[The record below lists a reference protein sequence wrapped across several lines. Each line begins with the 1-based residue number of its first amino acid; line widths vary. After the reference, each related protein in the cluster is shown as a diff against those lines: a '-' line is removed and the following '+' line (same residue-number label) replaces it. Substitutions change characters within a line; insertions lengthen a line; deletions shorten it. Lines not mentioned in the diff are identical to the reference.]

1 MDPCDRIHNA
11 KKARS
16 RRSMLLKEN
25 RSKRQKYNSHQQ
37 FPLEVPVINTPMS
50 STPRQPL
57 SELTPSF
64 QNMAALPTS
73 SCQSVGISLGFEGSE
88 PSISRHAFKTN
99 LRSRPID
106 VLGTNLFSKF
116 ASNSTVKENE
126 GFTPSSLKAKQNRTQ
141 HENRRDEAGS
151 SSNIHTLPLNPI
163 PVRGRPK
170 NQYGVP
176 NMAMN
181 LTRKFPILE
190 RVEGNDTANLTLG
203 STTPTRCV
211 DVPKRSRGR
220 PRKQLQHPISLLSLD
235 KEFASQTRILPH
247 PIPLDTP
254 GPSNV
259 ITPPPPNRR
268 IGDISNHQVSQD
280 VTQMSRSTTNH
291 HRRTEPTCPIFTPTI
306 NLDFNSDSDEDSDYD
321 PFATYLSDEDNC
333 SESEGF
339 EAPFTINDN
348 ATGLSEE
355 YYDIGSPLIECCYCK
370 AMMWYQERM
379 HKSTHAANPK
389 FMMCCGNGKVE
400 LPMLRHPPEQL
411 AKLLFDH
418 ESIVSRKFQQQI
430 RLYNMMFAFTSPGAK
445 IDNRF
450 NNGRGPPTMRIQG
463 QTCHRIGSLLP
474 PQGQKPKFA
483 QLYIYD
489 TENEVENRMHGLRN
503 KENIDE
509 NVVNQL
515 SNMLYEFNPHA
526 KSFQM
531 AKQWLNS
538 GETQNL
544 KLRLISSRS
553 TDGRVY
559 NQPTVSEVAAL
570 VVGDIDTAEMR
581 DIIMQTRGGGL
592 QRINELHA
600 AYMAYQYPLI
610 FPYGEDGYRP
620 DVAHRDLP
628 SNSNSVRNRLTIRE
642 FLAYRIQTRC
652 NEAKTLLSSRR
663 LFQQFLVDGYT
674 MLESEK
680 LEWLRKNQPK
690 LRVSKYNALNEEGDQ
705 NQAQG
710 NNIGKRVVF
719 PSSFVGGRR
728 FMDQLYY
735 DGMAICSKV
744 GFPDL
749 FITFTCN
756 PNWPEIQRVLGPLHL
771 KPQDRPDIISRVFKI
786 KFDQLLTDLTK
797 KGVLGKVLA
806 YMYTI
811 EFQKRGLPHAHIL
824 IFLHPSNKYPGP
836 EDIDKII
843 SAEVPDPETH
853 PRLYSLVKA
862 HMVHGPCGLA
872 NPKTPCTK
880 DGRCTKFYPKKF
892 QPTTI
897 VDQEGYPVYRRRD
910 NKHTI
915 EKNGLIFH
923 GGHVVPHNPSLL
935 LKYEVHINM
944 EWCNQSTSIKYLFK
958 YINKGSDRISAII
971 QGQDRNNVDEIK
983 QYLDCRY
990 ISPSESCWRIFSYS
1004 IHGRKPAVERLYFH
1018 MEGEN
1023 SVYYK
1028 DYEQVGDVLLKP
1040 SVTESMF
1047 TAWFEANKT
1056 YEEARLLTYGDF
1068 VSKFVYHKRSR
1079 SWKPRKRGYTI
1090 GRLIWVPQ
1098 STGELFYLRMMLT
1111 VKKGPLC
1118 YQDIKTVDGKKLK
1131 TFRDACFAMGFL
1143 QDDREFVGAIKEAHQ
1158 WGSGHFLRKLYVT
1171 MLLSSS
1177 MNRPEHVWRKTLMY
1191 LSDGILYDQQVFTRD
1206 PGLTMSDAELKERTL
1221 MAIETLLQNN
1231 NRSLKDFKTMP
1242 YPKDYVE
1249 SFTGNRLL
1257 YDERQYDVVAQ
1268 QQIFESLYASLTDE
1282 QRSIF
1287 EEIMDAVE
1295 KQEGG
1300 VFFLYGYGGT
1310 GKTFMWNTLSAA
1322 LRSKKK
1328 IVLPVASSGIAS
1340 LLLLGGRTVHSRF
1353 KISVPTLE
1361 TSICNIEKQDDLA
1374 ELLKMTDLIILDE
1387 APMANKFCFE
1397 SLDKSFRDIMSGTT
1411 HASKRVFGGKVV
1423 VFGGDFRQILPVIPR
1438 GTRSDIIHATI
1449 NASYIWDHCRV
1460 LRLTKKK
1467 IGDGTMCEPN
1477 DGYADI
1483 CIPDEFLISSFS
1495 DPIKGIV
1502 EDTYPD
1508 LIHNYLDSNY
1518 LQSRA
1523 ILASTIEVVD
1533 DINQYITNLL
1543 PGEEKEYFS
1552 SDSIDKSDAS
1562 SFDAYE
1568 HVTPEFLNALKTSG
1582 LPNHSIKLKVGATIM
1597 LMRNLDQSEGLC
1609 NGTRL
1614 TVTRLAAHVIEAK
1627 IISGKNVGNLF
1638 YIPRMSLSPSQSP
1651 WPFKLVRRQFPIIVS
1666 FAMTINKSQG
1676 QSLDNVGLYLP
1687 KEVFSHGQ
1695 LYVAISRVKS
1705 KKGLRILIHD
1715 KDKEPMLSTTNV
1727 VFKEVFH
1734 NI

>member
-1 MDPCDRIHNA
+1 
-11 KKARS
+11 
-16 RRSMLLKEN
+16 
-25 RSKRQKYNSHQQ
+25 
-37 FPLEVPVINTPMS
+37 
-50 STPRQPL
+50 
-57 SELTPSF
+57 
-64 QNMAALPTS
+64 
-73 SCQSVGISLGFEGSE
+73 
-88 PSISRHAFKTN
+88 
-99 LRSRPID
+99 
-106 VLGTNLFSKF
+106 
-116 ASNSTVKENE
+116 
-126 GFTPSSLKAKQNRTQ
+126 
-141 HENRRDEAGS
+141 
-151 SSNIHTLPLNPI
+151 
-163 PVRGRPK
+163 
-170 NQYGVP
+170 
-176 NMAMN
+176 
-181 LTRKFPILE
+181 
-190 RVEGNDTANLTLG
+190 
-203 STTPTRCV
+203 
-211 DVPKRSRGR
+211 
-220 PRKQLQHPISLLSLD
+220 
-235 KEFASQTRILPH
+235 
-247 PIPLDTP
+247 
-254 GPSNV
+254 
-259 ITPPPPNRR
+259 
-268 IGDISNHQVSQD
+268 
-280 VTQMSRSTTNH
+280 
-291 HRRTEPTCPIFTPTI
+291 
-306 NLDFNSDSDEDSDYD
+306 
-321 PFATYLSDEDNC
+321 
-333 SESEGF
+333 
-339 EAPFTINDN
+339 
-348 ATGLSEE
+348 
-355 YYDIGSPLIECCYCK
+355 
-370 AMMWYQERM
+370 
-379 HKSTHAANPK
+379 
-389 FMMCCGNGKVE
+389 
-400 LPMLRHPPEQL
+400 
-411 AKLLFDH
+411 
-418 ESIVSRKFQQQI
+418 
-430 RLYNMMFAFTSPGAK
+430 
-445 IDNRF
+445 
-450 NNGRGPPTMRIQG
+450 
-463 QTCHRIGSLLP
+463 
-474 PQGQKPKFA
+474 
-483 QLYIYD
+483 
-489 TENEVENRMHGLRN
+489 
-503 KENIDE
+503 
-509 NVVNQL
+509 
-515 SNMLYEFNPHA
+515 
-526 KSFQM
+526 M
-531 AKQWLNS
+531 AKQWLSN

-544 KLRLISSRS
+544 KLRLISNRS

-620 DVAHRDLP
+620 HVAHRDLP
-628 SNSNSVRNRLTIRE
+628 SNNNNIRNRLTIRE
-642 FLAYRIQTRC
+642 FLAYRIQSRS

-690 LRVSKYNALNEEGDQ
+690 LRVSKYNSLNEEGDQ
-705 NQAQG
+705 SQAQG
-710 NNIGKRVVF
+710 NSIGKRVVL

-756 PNWPEIQRVLGPLHL
+756 PNWPEIQRVLRPLHL
-771 KPQDRPDIISRVFKI
+771 KPQDRLDIISRVFKI

-797 KGVLGKVLA
+797 KD
-806 YMYTI
+806 MYTI

-843 SAEVPDPETH
+843 SAEVPDSETH

-923 GGHVVPHNPSLL
+923 SGHVVPHNPSLL
-935 LKYEVHINM
+935 LKYEAHINM

-971 QGQDRNNVDEIK
+971 QGQDKNNVDEIK

-990 ISPSESCWRIFSYS
+990 ISPSEACWRIFSYS
-1004 IHGRKPAVERLYFH
+1004 IHGRKPAVERLFFH

-1111 VKKGPLC
+1111 CKKGPLS

-1143 QDDREFVGAIKEAHQ
+1143 QDDREFVEAIKEAHQ
-1158 WGSGHFLRKLYVT
+1158 WGSGHFLRKLFVT

-1177 MNRPEHVWRKTLMY
+1177 MNRPEHVWRKTWMY
-1191 LSDGILYDQQVFTRD
+1191 LSDGILYDQRAFARD
-1206 PGLTMSDAELKERTL
+1206 QGLTMCDAELKERTL

-1249 SFTGNRLL
+1249 TFTGNRLL
-1257 YDERQYDVVAQ
+1257 YDEQQYDVLAQ
-1268 QQIFESLYASLTDE
+1268 QQLFESLYASLTDE

-1340 LLLLGGRTVHSRF
+1340 LLLPGGRTAHSRF
-1353 KISVPTLE
+1353 KIPVPTLE
-1361 TSICNIEKQDDLA
+1361 NSICNIEKQDHLA
-1374 ELLKMTDLIILDE
+1374 ELLKMTDLLIWDE

-1397 SLDKSFRDIMSGTT
+1397 SLDKSLRDIMSGDTN
-1411 HASKRVFGGKVV
+1411 ASKRLFGGKVV
-1423 VFGGDFRQILPVIPR
+1423 VFGGDFRQILLVIPR

-1449 NASYIWDHCRV
+1449 NASYIWDHCKV
-1460 LRLTKKK
+1460 LRLTKNMRLQVGQPTSTNDEIRSFSEWILK

-1483 CIPDEFLISSFS
+1483 CIPEEFLISNFS

-1508 LIHNYLDSNY
+1508 LIHNYLDSTY

-1543 PGEEKEYFS
+1543 SGEEKEYFS
-1552 SDSIDKSDAS
+1552 SDSIDKSDAN

-1638 YIPRMSLSPSQSP
+1638 YIPRISLSPSQSP

-1695 LYVAISRVKS
+1695 LYVAISRVRS

>member
-1 MDPCDRIHNA
+1 MDPFARKHNA

-25 RSKRQKYNSHQQ
+25 RSKRQKYNPHQQ
-37 FPLEVPVINTPMS
+37 LALDAVINTPMS
-50 STPRQPL
+50 ITPRQPL
-57 SELTPSF
+57 SELIPSL
-64 QNMAALPTS
+64 QNSTTRTRIS
-73 SCQSVGISLGFEGSE
+73 GQSVGISLGFEGSE
-88 PSISRHAFKTN
+88 PSVTRQAFKTN
-99 LRSRPID
+99 IRSRPID
-106 VLGTNLFSKF
+106 TLATNLFSKF
-116 ASNSTVKENE
+116 ASSSTAKENE
-126 GFTPSSLKAKQNRTQ
+126 GFTPSSLKANQNRSP
-141 HENRRDEAGS
+141 HENIVGEAGS
-151 SSNIHTLPLNPI
+151 SSTIHT

-170 NQYGVP
+170 NHYGVP
-176 NMAMN
+176 NMARN

-190 RVEGNDTANLTLG
+190 REEGHHTTNGLLG
-203 STTPTRCV
+203 CTGQTSNPTMAEQQPC
-211 DVPKRSRGR
+211 
-220 PRKQLQHPISLLSLD
+220 HTNH
-235 KEFASQTRILPH
+235 ASHAIAK
-247 PIPLDTP
+247 
-254 GPSNV
+254 PSSV
-259 ITPPPPNRR
+259 INTPPPARQ
-268 IGDISNHQVSQD
+268 IGKISNNHVSHEVTQVSQ
-280 VTQMSRSTTNH
+280 STTNH
-291 HRRTEPTCPIFTPTI
+291 QRRTEPTCPIFTPTV
-306 NLDFNSDSDEDSDYD
+306 NMDFNSDSDEDSDYD
-321 PFATYLSDEDNC
+321 PFATYLSDEENC
-333 SESEGF
+333 SDSEDL
-339 EAPFTINDN
+339 EAPFTINDI
-348 ATGLSEE
+348 ATGHSEE

-379 HKSTHAANPK
+379 HKSTHSANPK

-400 LPMLRHPPEQL
+400 LPMLKQPPEQL
-411 AKLLFDH
+411 AKLLFDND
-418 ESIVSRKFQQQI
+418 SIVSRKFQQQI

-474 PQGQKPKFA
+474 PQGKKPKFA

-489 TENEVENRMHGLRN
+489 TENEVENRMHGVRLINPHCHLFYKAIQVLTTLFSNVRS
-503 KENIDE
+503 KENIDSD
-509 NVVNQL
+509 VVNQL

-531 AKQWLNS
+531 AKQWLNN

-544 KLRLISSRS
+544 KLRLVSNRS
-553 TDGRVY
+553 TNGRVY
-559 NQPTVSEVAAL
+559 NQPTVSEVATL

-628 SNSNSVRNRLTIRE
+628 SNNNNVRNRLTIRE
-642 FLAYRIQTRC
+642 FLAYRIQTRL

-663 LFQQFLVDGYT
+663 LFQQFLVDSYT

-690 LRVSKYNALNEEGDQ
+690 LRVSKYNSLNEEGDQ
-705 NQAQG
+705 SQAQG

-719 PSSFVGGRR
+719 PSSFVGDRR
-728 FMDQLYY
+728 FMDQL
-735 DGMAICSKV
+735 
-744 GFPDL
+744 
-749 FITFTCN
+749 FITFACN
-756 PNWPEIQRVLGPLHL
+756 PNWPEIQRVLRPLHL
-771 KPQDRPDIISRVFKI
+771 KPHDRPDIISRVFKI
-786 KFDQLLTDLTK
+786 KFDQLLTYLTK

-897 VDQEGYPVYRRRD
+897 VDQEGYPVYTRRD

-923 GGHVVPHNPSLL
+923 SGHVVPHNPSLL
-935 LKYEVHINM
+935 LKYEAHINM

-971 QGQDRNNVDEIK
+971 QGQDKNNVDEIK

-990 ISPSESCWRIFSYS
+990 ISPSEACWRIFSYS
-1004 IHGRKPAVERLYFH
+1004 IHGRKPAVERLFFH

-1090 GRLIWVPQ
+1090 GRLIWFPQ
-1098 STGELFYLRMMLT
+1098 STGELFYLRMILT

-1143 QDDREFVGAIKEAHQ
+1143 QDDREFVEAIKEAHQ

-1177 MNRPEHVWRKTLMY
+1177 MNRPEHVWRKTWMY
-1191 LSDGILYDQQVFTRD
+1191 LSDGILYDQRVFARD
-1206 PGLTMSDAELKERTL
+1206 QGLTMSDAELKERTL

-1231 NRSLKDFKTMP
+1231 NRTLKDFKTMP

-1249 SFTGNRLL
+1249 SFTGNRLF
-1257 YDERQYDVVAQ
+1257 YDERQYDVLAQ
-1268 QQIFESLYASLTDE
+1268 QQLFESLYASLT
-1282 QRSIF
+1282 
-1287 EEIMDAVE
+1287 
-1295 KQEGG
+1295 
-1300 VFFLYGYGGT
+1300 
-1310 GKTFMWNTLSAA
+1310 AA

-1340 LLLLGGRTVHSRF
+1340 LLLPGGRTAHSRF
-1353 KISVPTLE
+1353 KIPVPTLE

-1374 ELLKMTDLIILDE
+1374 ELLRMTNLIIWDE

-1397 SLDKSFRDIMSGTT
+1397 SVDKSLRDIMSGTT

-1438 GTRSDIIHATI
+1438 GTRSDIILATI
-1449 NASYIWDHCRV
+1449 NASYIWDHCKV
-1460 LRLTKKK
+1460 LRLTKNMRLQTGQPTSTADDIRSFSEWILK

-1483 CIPDEFLISSFS
+1483 CIPDEFLVSNFS

-1552 SDSIDKSDAS
+1552 SDSIDKSDAN
-1562 SFDAYE
+1562 SFGAYE

-1582 LPNHSIKLKVGATIM
+1582 LPNHSIKLKVEATIM

-1614 TVTRLAAHVIEAK
+1614 TVTRFAAHVIEAK

-1651 WPFKLVRRQFPIIVS
+1651 WPLKLVRRQFPIIVS

>member
-1 MDPCDRIHNA
+1 M
-11 KKARS
+11 
-16 RRSMLLKEN
+16 
-25 RSKRQKYNSHQQ
+25 Y
-37 FPLEVPVINTPMS
+37 NTPCHF
-50 STPRQPL
+50 TPRQPL
-57 SELTPSF
+57 SELTPSS
-64 QNMAALPTS
+64 QNSNT
-73 SCQSVGISLGFEGSE
+73 ISQLNVPSIQLSGRVAGSE
-88 PSISRHAFKTN
+88 PSLPRHTFRSNLKTYQIGN
-99 LRSRPID
+99 L
-106 VLGTNLFSKF
+106 GKNLLSKF
-116 ASNSTVKENE
+116 ATTSTVAENE
-126 GFTPSSLKAKQNRTQ
+126 TYQHSSLQSEQQSSPQYKNTVI
-141 HENRRDEAGS
+141 EVGS
-151 SSNIHTLPLNPI
+151 SSNSKNGAPI
-163 PVRGRPK
+163 SKTSRGRPK
-170 NQYGVP
+170 KQFGVP
-176 NMAMN
+176 NMVLN
-181 LTRKFPILE
+181 LCSKFPILTGA
-190 RVEGNDTANLTLG
+190 EGTAAPTQTHRAYSQARCPTLHKPG
-203 STTPTRCV
+203 
-211 DVPKRSRGR
+211 RGR
-220 PRKQLQHPISLLSLD
+220 PRKTQTDQNLAFNLNKHVPNQSSIRGRQSIPTKSPPSSAPSFTGLQTLEDMNQNSMHGAHP
-235 KEFASQTRILPH
+235 
-247 PIPLDTP
+247 
-254 GPSNV
+254 
-259 ITPPPPNRR
+259 
-268 IGDISNHQVSQD
+268 VSQ
-280 VTQMSRSTTNH
+280 STLIPKQ
-291 HRRTEPTCPIFTPTI
+291 RIEPTCPIFTPTV
-306 NLDFNSDSDEDSDYD
+306 NMDFDSDSDDDSDYD
-321 PFATYLSDEDNC
+321 PFATY
-333 SESEGF
+333 ESEEDVCLDSERDG
-339 EAPFTINDN
+339 APFTIHAN
-348 ATGLSEE
+348 ATVNDEE
-355 YYDIGSPLIECCYCK
+355 YYDIGSPLIECRYCK

-379 HKSTHAANPK
+379 HKSSHSANPK
-389 FMMCCGNGKVE
+389 FMLCCGNGKVE
-400 LPMLRHPPEQL
+400 LPLLRQPPEIL

-418 ESIVSRKFQQQI
+418 ENVVSRKFQQHI
-430 RLYNMMFAFTSPGAK
+430 RVYNMMFAFTSPGAK
-445 IDNRF
+445 VDNRF
-450 NNGRGPPTMRIQG
+450 NDGRGPPTLRIQG

-474 PQGQKPKFA
+474 AQGQKPKFA

-503 KENIDE
+503 KENFDTL
-509 NVVNQL
+509 VVNEL
-515 SNMLYEFNPHA
+515 SNMLYECNPHA

-531 AKQWLNS
+531 AKQWLNN
-538 GETQNL
+538 GETPNL
-544 KLRLISSRS
+544 KLRLISNRS

-581 DIIMQTRGGGL
+581 DIIMQTKGGRL

-628 SNSNSVRNRLTIRE
+628 FKENSIRNRLTIRE
-642 FLAYRIQTRC
+642 WLAFRIQTRLS
-652 NEAKTLLSSRR
+652 EAKTLLSSRR

-690 LRVSKYNALNEEGDQ
+690 LRVSKYNSLEKEGDQ
-705 NQAQG
+705 SQLPG
-710 NNIGKRVVF
+710 VSIGKRVVL

-771 KPQDRPDIISRVFKI
+771 KPQDRPDVISRIFKI
-786 KFDQLLTDLTK
+786 KFDQLLSDLTK

-853 PRLYSLVKA
+853 PRLYNLVKA

-872 NPKTPCTK
+872 NVKSSCMK
-880 DGRCTKFYPKKF
+880 DNKCTKFYPKKF
-892 QPTTI
+892 QSTTI
-897 VDQEGYPVYRRRD
+897 VDQEGYPVYRRR
-910 NKHTI
+910 NNGHTI
-915 EKNGLIFH
+915 EKNGFIFH
-923 GGHVVPHNPSLL
+923 SGHVVPHNPSLL
-935 LKYEVHINM
+935 LKYQAHINM

-971 QGQDRNNVDEIK
+971 QGQDKNNVDEIK

-990 ISPSESCWRIFSYS
+990 ISPSEACWRIFSYS
-1004 IHGRKPAVERLYFH
+1004 IHGRKPAVERLFFH

-1047 TAWFEANKT
+1047 TSWFEANKT
-1056 YEEARLLTYGDF
+1056 YEEARSLTYGDF

-1118 YQDIKTVDGKKLK
+1118 YKDIKKVDGKQLK

-1143 QDDREFVGAIKEAHQ
+1143 QDDREFIEAIKEAHL
-1158 WGSGHFLRKLYVT
+1158 WGSGPFLRKLFVT

-1177 MNRPEHVWRKTLMY
+1177 MNRPEHVWRKTWMY
-1191 LSDGILYDQQVFTRD
+1191 LSDDILYDQRLLARD
-1206 PGLTMSDAELKERTL
+1206 QGLTMSDAELKDRTL

-1231 NRSLKDFKTMP
+1231 NRSLKDFKTMS
-1242 YPKDYVE
+1242 YPKDYVV

-1257 YDERQYDVVAQ
+1257 YDEGQYDVVAQ
-1268 QQIFESLYASLTDE
+1268 QQIYENLYSSLTDE

-1287 EEIMDAVE
+1287 EEIMNAVE
-1295 KQEGG
+1295 KQQGG

-1322 LRSKKK
+1322 VRSKKK

-1340 LLLLGGRTVHSRF
+1340 LLLPGGRTAHSRF
-1353 KISVPTLE
+1353 KIPVPTLE
-1361 TSICNIEKQDDLA
+1361 TSICNIEKKDDLA
-1374 ELLKMTDLIILDE
+1374 GLLKMTDLIIWDE

-1397 SLDKSFRDIMSGTT
+1397 SLDKSLKDIMSGPTKPCET
-1411 HASKRVFGGKVV
+1411 VFGGKVV

-1460 LRLTKKK
+1460 LRLTKNMRLQTGPPDSTADDIRSFSEWILN

-1483 CIPDEFLISSFS
+1483 SIPDEFLISNFS
-1495 DPIKGIV
+1495 DPIKAIV

-1533 DINQYITNLL
+1533 DINQYITDLL

-1552 SDSIDKSDAS
+1552 SDSIDKSDATT
-1562 SFDAYE
+1562 FDAYE

-1627 IISGKNVGNLF
+1627 IISGKNIGNLF

-1715 KDKEPMLSTTNV
+1715 KDREPMISTTNV